1 MKDRG
6 FNLRY
11 VAMLLLWLGVLLL
24 TGCATTDGENIS
36 ERPWNSPKTW
46 ESGLPSN
53 INEGR

>member
-1 MKDRG
+1 MKDR

-11 VAMLLLWLGVLLL
+11 VAMLVLWLGVLLL